1 MKVIKRDGEEVV
13 FSKTNIINA
22 ISKANQRVKIDER
35 FTNDEIKNIAK
46 SIEERCKQETHAVNV
61 EDIQE
66 FIENALMEQGKFN
79 IAREYITYR
88 YQRYMNRQKN
98 TTDDKILALLE
109 NRNEEI
115 KQENANKNPTIAS
128 TMRDYMAGEV
138 SKDISKRYL
147 IPSDIIKA
155 HEDGIIHFHDMDYFA
170 QPIYNCCV
178 WNLEDIL
185 QNGTVINGVKIDK
198 PHTFL
203 TACTIASQ
211 VSAIIASNQYGGQ
224 TFSLA
229 HLAPFVQDTRDY
241 YRRKLSSY
249 CTTLTDTQL
258 DELVEAET
266 MKNIK
271 DGIQT
276 LQYQLVTISSTNG
289 QTPFVSMSMYLNEAK
304 NEQEKADL
312 ALIIEEVLRQ
322 RIVGIKNKNGQY
334 FTNAFPKL
342 LYFLEE
348 DNTKEGDKYYY
359 LTQLAA
365 ECTMKRMVPDYI
377 SEKIMLE
384 QKKDKKGRGYAFPCM
399 GCRSFLS
406 VWTDPSSGEAKFY
419 GRFNKGVVTI
429 NLPYVGLLANKDIEK
444 FWYILD
450 QKLELCHRAL
460 RLRHE
465 HLVDV
470 TSDVAPTLWQYGAIA
485 RLAPGEKINKLLY
498 GGYSTISLG
507 YVGLWETV
515 YALIGEDTWTDE
527 GKELAVQ
534 IMECLKTKCDQ
545 WDSIEHIGYSVYG
558 TPEESTTYKFAK
570 ALQKT
575 FGNDLHLVTDK
586 NYVTNSYHVP
596 VWYGLEDGMNAFRKI
611 DIEQEFQKYSTG
623 GAISYVEMPKTDNKE
638 AVLSVIRYIY
648 DNIMY
653 CELNNMGSTI
663 CHECGEEGT
672 IEIRPDENG
681 KLHWVCSNCGNEDSD
696 KMTITVRVCGYLSSG
711 NDINQGRMAD
721 VASRKTHL

>member
-1 MKVIKRDGEEVV
+1 MKVIKRCGEEVT

-22 ISKANQRVKIDER
+22 ISQANQRVRLSER
-35 FTNDEIKNIAK
+35 LTNAEIKEIAK
-46 SIEERCKQETHAVNV
+46 EIEDRCKAETHAINV

-66 FIENALMEQGKFN
+66 FVEDAIMERNKFC

-88 YQRYMNRQKN
+88 YQKYLNKQKN
-98 TTDDKILALLE
+98 TTDDRILALLA
-109 NRNEEI
+109 NNNEEI
-115 KQENANKNPTIAS
+115 KQENANKNPTVVS

-170 QPIYNCCV
+170 QPIYNCCL

-185 QNGTVINGVKIDK
+185 QNGTVINGVKIEK

-211 VSAIIASNQYGGQ
+211 CSAIIASSQYGGQ
-224 TFSLA
+224 TFTLA
-229 HLAPFVQDTRDY
+229 HLAPFVEDTRKYFRD
-241 YRRKLSSY
+241 KLLKY
-249 CTTLTDTQL
+249 CPTLSEEQL
-258 DELVEAET
+258 NTLVEAET
-266 MKNIK
+266 LKNIE

-289 QTPFVSMSMYLNEAK
+289 QTPFVSVCMYLNEAK
-304 NEQEKADL
+304 NEQEKKDL
-312 ALIIEEVLRQ
+312 ALIIEEVLKQ
-322 RIVGIKNKNGQY
+322 RIKGIKNKNGQY

-342 LYFLEE
+342 LYILEE
-348 DNTKEGDKYYY
+348 DNVDPSGEYYY
-359 LTQLAA
+359 LTELAA

-377 SEKIMLE
+377 SEKVMKE
-384 QKKDKKGRGYAFPCM
+384 QKKDKKGNGYAFPCM

-406 VWTDPSSGEAKFY
+406 PWLDDDKNPKFY
-419 GRFNKGVVTI
+419 GRFNKGVVTV
-429 NLPYVGLLANKDIEK
+429 NLPYVGLLANKDLEK

-465 HLVDV
+465 HLVGV
-470 TSDVAPTLWQYGAIA
+470 TSDVAPLLWQYGAIA
-485 RLAPGEKINKLLY
+485 RLAPGEKIDKLLTN
-498 GGYSTISLG
+498 GYSTISLG

-515 YALIGEDTWTDE
+515 YSLLGTDTWTEE
-527 GKELAVQ
+527 GQELATK
-534 IMECLKTKCDQ
+534 IMEYLKTKCEQ

-575 FGNDLHLVTDK
+575 FGNNIKFITNK

-596 VWYGLEDGMNAFRKI
+596 VWYGIEDGMNAFRKI
-611 DIEQEFQKYSTG
+611 DIEKDFQKFSTG
-623 GAISYVEMPKTDNKE
+623 GAISYVEMPKTQNKE
-638 AVLSVIRYIY
+638 AVLSIIRYIY

-663 CHECGEEGT
+663 CNKCGEEGT
-672 IEIRPDENG
+672 IDIVPDDNG
-681 KLHWVCSNCGNEDSD
+681 KLKWKCSNCGNDDTNE
-696 KMTITVRVCGYLSSG
+696 MTITVRVCGYLSSG